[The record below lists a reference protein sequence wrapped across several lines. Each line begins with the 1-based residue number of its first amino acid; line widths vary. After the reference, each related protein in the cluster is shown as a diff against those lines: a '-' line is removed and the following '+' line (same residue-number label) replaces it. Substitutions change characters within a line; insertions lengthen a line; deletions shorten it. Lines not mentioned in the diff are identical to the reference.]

1 MSPKPDVLIVSHSFV
16 RCFELFLSEGIDTK
30 VQQNLNLSCSAQI
43 TFLGVGGRTV
53 HKLSKFDLHLVRC
66 LQPQIVILEIGSN
79 DLSPPDARPKVVGS
93 KIETLVQRLHAE
105 CQVETIVVCQTIN
118 RAAGLRDPPSFND
131 RVALLNQY
139 LSIVLETLP
148 FAVFWRHKGLRQPT
162 VRILCRDRVHL
173 NAKGQYARYWSYRG
187 TILSAIK
194 LSCPPA
200 PRRVALPPQIRSFF
214 TPTLSFVL
222 HD

>member
-1 MSPKPDVLIVSHSFV
+1 MGHSFV
-16 RCFELFLSEGIDTK
+16 RRFELFLSEGIDTK
-30 VQQNLNLSCSAQI
+30 VRQNLNLSCSALI
-43 TFLGVGGRTV
+43 TFLRVGGRTV

-105 CQVETIVVCQTIN
+105 CQLETIVVCQTIN
-118 RAAGLRDPPSFND
+118 HAAGLRDPPSFND

-139 LSIVLETLP
+139 LSVVLETLP

-173 NAKGQYARYWSYRG
+173 NAKGQYARYRSYRG
-187 TILSAIK
+187 AILSAIK
-194 LSCPPA
+194 LSWPPPA

-214 TPTLSFVL
+214 TPTLPFVL